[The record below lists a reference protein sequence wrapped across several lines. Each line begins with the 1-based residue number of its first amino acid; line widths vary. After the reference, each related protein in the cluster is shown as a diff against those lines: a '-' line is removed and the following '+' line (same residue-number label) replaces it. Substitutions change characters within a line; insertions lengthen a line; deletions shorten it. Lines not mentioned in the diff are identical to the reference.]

1 MKHIGKE
8 LNQIIGEKRLIKKD
22 IAEKIGITPE
32 YFSQIMRKSSIDCEL
47 LERICKVVNISP
59 AYFFDDYDITK
70 QNVVGNGNIAA
81 INSNVD
87 TPAGHE
93 IELLKR
99 ILDEKERTIQ
109 ILLGDR

>member
-1 MKHIGKE
+1 M
-8 LNQIIGEKRLIKKD
+8 IKKD

-32 YFSQIMRKSSIDCEL
+32 YFSQIMRKNSIDCEL
-47 LERICKVVNISP
+47 LERICKVVKISP
-59 AYFFDDYDITK
+59 AYFFDDYGSVK
-70 QNVVGNGNIAA
+70 QNVTGDGNIAA
-81 INSNVD
+81 INSNAD
-87 TPAGHE
+87 TPAAHE

>member
-1 MKHIGKE
+1 M
-8 LNQIIGEKRLIKKD
+8 IKKD

>member
-8 LNQIIGEKRLIKKD
+8 LNQIIDEKRLVKKE
-22 IAEKIGITPE
+22 IAEQIGMTAVN
-32 YFSQIMRKSSIDCEL
+32 FSQVLRKDSIDCEL
-47 LERICKVVNISP
+47 LERICKVVKVSP
-59 AYFFDDYDITK
+59 AYFFDDYDSTK
-70 QNVVGNGNIAA
+70 QNVIGDGNIAA

-87 TPAGHE
+87 TPAAHE